1 MNFQRILCVVF
12 SILLFIMCTPGRQ
25 NNLLDM
31 LFNDNQDIV
40 KRAIIAFHKMGKS
53 AIPLLIDSIDNARPM
68 KIILE
73 SPRNSTIEI
82 ARPRGFV
89 AAYLIEWI
97 LAIDHI
103 DPDDMMKSPYL
114 LGNDLNNYIYSP
126 CIVIDGR
133 EALAEDLIVIKK
145 LYQEWWRNNSFK
157 ELDEL
162 RHEWKQNIRPLSGTA
177 FSWQ

>member
-1 MNFQRILCVVF
+1 
-12 SILLFIMCTPGRQ
+12 
-25 NNLLDM
+25 
-31 LFNDNQDIV
+31 
-40 KRAIIAFHKMGKS
+40 MGKP
-53 AIPLLIDSIDNARPM
+53 AIPLLIDSIENPCPM
-68 KIILE
+68 EIILE
-73 SPRNSTIEI
+73 SPRSSTVEI
-82 ARPRGFV
+82 TRARGFL

-103 DPDDMMKSPYL
+103 NLDDMMKSPYL

-145 LYQEWWRNNSFK
+145 LYQEWWRRNNYK

-162 RHEWKQNIRPLSGTA
+162 RREWKQNIRPLSGTA
-177 FSWQ
+177 FSWR